1 MLPAPHLIGLLALS
15 PLPLPRS
22 FTSAP
27 SSLEAFSGEGVT
39 ETWGMLRGRE
49 SQRVWGIGLKEEKIL
64 SMREMM
70 KMDTLDEKQTSDT
83 QWNRFGMFR

>member
-1 MLPAPHLIGLLALS
+1 
-15 PLPLPRS
+15 
-22 FTSAP
+22 
-27 SSLEAFSGEGVT
+27 
-39 ETWGMLRGRE
+39 MLRGRE
-49 SQRVWGIGLKEEKIL
+49 SQRVWGLGLKEEKIL